1 MSILE
6 QFDLSGKV
14 ALVTGAAQGLGQG
27 FALGLAEAGADVALL
42 DRKPCIRTHDLVQ
55 ALGRRSMYIEAD
67 LSQVN
72 SKNVSEIIDQVITGL
87 GGVNILVN
95 NAGAITRGPMIDYP
109 EDEWHYIYSVNVDAV
124 FFISQAV
131 ARWMR
136 DHSGGKI
143 INICSMLS
151 YQGGI
156 TVPAYT
162 SSKSALAGLTRSMAN
177 DLASYN
183 INVNGIA
190 PGYMLT
196 ENTQP
201 LHDDPERNP
210 AILQRIPM
218 GRWGRPDDL
227 KGIVVFLASSASDY
241 MSGSIVNVDGG
252 WMNSLI

>member
-6 QFDLSGKV
+6 RFNLAGKV
-14 ALVTGAAQGLGQG
+14 AMVTGAAQGLGQG

-42 DRKPCIRTHDLVQ
+42 DYKPCTETDELVSG
-55 ALGRRSMYIEAD
+55 LGRKTMSIECD
-67 LSQVN
+67 LSKVN
-72 SKNVSEIIDQVITGL
+72 SKNVTVILDQVIDEL
-87 GGVNILVN
+87 GGVDILVN
-95 NAGAITRGPMIDYP
+95 NAGAITRAPVIEYP
-109 EDEWHYIYSVNVDAV
+109 EDEWRYIFSVNLDSI
-124 FFISQAV
+124 FFLSQA
-131 ARWMR
+131 AGRWMK
-136 DHSGGKI
+136 DHGGGKI
-143 INICSMLS
+143 INLCSMLS
-151 YQGGI
+151 YQGGF
-156 TVPAYT
+156 TVPAYA

-177 DLASYN
+177 EFAAYG

-196 ENTQP
+196 ANTQP
-201 LHDDPERNP
+201 LHDDPVRNP

-252 WMNSLI
+252 WMVR